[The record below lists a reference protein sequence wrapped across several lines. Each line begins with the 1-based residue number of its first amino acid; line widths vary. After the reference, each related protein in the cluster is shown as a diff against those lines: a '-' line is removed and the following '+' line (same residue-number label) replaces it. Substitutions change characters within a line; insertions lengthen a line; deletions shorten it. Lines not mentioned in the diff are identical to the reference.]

1 MFTYRYPHPAVT
13 VDCVVFGLDDAPRP
27 VPADADRRD
36 AAAEPRRDPAV
47 DTRDLTVLLI
57 QRDLDP
63 YAGAWALPGGFV
75 QMDEELEAAA
85 LRELEEETGVR
96 DLYVEQLGAF
106 GTPGRD
112 PRERV
117 ITIAY
122 LAIVNLFD
130 HPVTAAT
137 DARNAGWF
145 ALDELPRLAFDHE
158 QILEAALERLR
169 TNVRKEPVVFEFLP
183 EKFTLRQVQSLYE
196 AILGEPLDKR
206 NFRKKLQATGLIVP
220 LDEVEMD
227 VAHRAAQLHRFDRE
241 RYEALHADGYR
252 WNA

>member
-1 MFTYRYPHPAVT
+1 MHVYEYPHPAVT
-13 VDCVVFGLDDAPRP
+13 VDCVVFGLDEARPAPSG
-27 VPADADRRD
+27 
-36 AAAEPRRDPAV
+36 AAAQAERPGSTLG
-47 DTRDLTVLLI
+47 TRDLTVLLI

-75 QMDEELEAAA
+75 RIDEDLEVAAR
-85 LRELEEETGVR
+85 RELEEETGLR
-96 DLYVEQLGAF
+96 DLYLEQLAAF
-106 GTPGRD
+106 GAPDRD

-117 ITIAY
+117 ITVAY

-130 HPVTAAT
+130 HPVAAAT
-137 DARNAGWF
+137 DARSARWF

-158 QILEAALERLR
+158 QILEAALGRLR
-169 TNVRKEPVVFEFLP
+169 AMVREEPIVFEFLP
-183 EKFTLRQVQSLYE
+183 AEFTLRQVQSLYE

-220 LDEVEMD
+220 LGEVETA

-241 RYEALHADGYR
+241 RYEALRAEGYR

>member
-1 MFTYRYPHPAVT
+1 MFAYQYPHPAVT
-13 VDCVVFGLDDAPRP
+13 TDCVVFGL
-27 VPADADRRD
+27 
-36 AAAEPRRDPAV
+36 

-75 QMDEELEAAA
+75 RIDEDLESAAR
-85 LRELEEETGVR
+85 RELEEETGVR
-96 DLYVEQLGAF
+96 DLYLEQLAAF
-106 GTPGRD
+106 GAPERD

-122 LAIVNLFD
+122 LAIVNLFE
-130 HPVTAAT
+130 HPVAAAT
-137 DARNAGWF
+137 DARSAGWF

-158 QILEAALERLR
+158 QILEAALGRLR
-169 TNVRKEPVVFEFLP
+169 AKLRDEPIAFEFLP

-206 NFRKKLQATGLIVP
+206 NFRKKLHATGLIVP
-220 LDEVEMD
+220 TDQVEMD

-241 RYEALHADGYR
+241 RYDALRAEGYR